1 MNEPESPVSRL
12 SPCQLFLTFLRI
24 TTSGFGGAMFWARR
38 QLVEKDR
45 WLTDREFVEYLSL
58 GQLLPGP
65 PGLNLTVL
73 VGYRFGGW
81 AGALAAVAG
90 FVGLPFLVV
99 IGMGVLYQH
108 YGALPMVQRA
118 LAGMSIIAAALLFAT
133 FAKIVK
139 VLPRRW
145 QPLLIAALAFIGVGV
160 LRWPLIW
167 VIGMLAPLACL
178 AAWKERL

>member
-1 MNEPESPVSRL
+1 MNPSPAQAARL
-12 SPCQLFLTFLRI
+12 SPYQLFLTFLRI

-38 QLVEKDR
+38 QLVEKER

-73 VGYRFGGW
+73 VGYRFAGW

-118 LAGMSIIAAALLFAT
+118 LAGMSIVAAALLFAT
-133 FAKIVK
+133 FARVVK

-145 QPLLIAALAFIGVGV
+145 QPLLFALLAFAGVGV
-160 LRWPLIW
+160 FRWPLIW
-167 VIGMLAPLACL
+167 VIGTLAPLAFI
-178 AAWKERL
+178 AAWKKQL